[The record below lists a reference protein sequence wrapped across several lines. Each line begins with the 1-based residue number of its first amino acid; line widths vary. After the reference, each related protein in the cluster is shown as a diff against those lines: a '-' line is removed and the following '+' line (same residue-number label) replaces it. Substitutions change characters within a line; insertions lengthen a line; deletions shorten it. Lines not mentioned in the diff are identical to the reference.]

1 MTKITQGGREGV
13 CRDTMYAA
21 LREYYRTIDDVPEP
35 YRSQSL
41 TAVRAML
48 TYMEDVQETI
58 LRIRRDLA
66 NINM

>member
-13 CRDTMYAA
+13 CREAMYAA

-35 YRSQSL
+35 YRAQSL

-48 TYMEDVQETI
+48 AYMEDVQETI
-58 LRIRRDLA
+58 LRIRKDLA